1 MSETAATI
9 WRRLALAAAFVA
21 TVYAANWTLERFGLI
36 ELPVIGW
43 MAPAGV
49 FWAGL
54 GFGLRDALHEAGGK
68 RWVLG
73 CIALGTAL
81 SWWLSDAVTIP
92 GGHASIAVA
101 SGTAFALSELA
112 DLAIYSPLRDRQ
124 WVGAVIASNLVG
136 AVIDSALFLWLA
148 FGAVDAMGGQIVG
161 KALMILP
168 ALPVV
173 WEVRRRAVPR
183 YRIDLAGA

>member
-1 MSETAATI
+1 MKRIT
-9 WRRLALAAAFVA
+9 LAVTFVA

-36 ELPVIGW
+36 EFPLLGW

-68 RWVLG
+68 RWVLAA
-73 CIALGTAL
+73 IAVGTAL

-92 GGHASIAVA
+92 GGLVSIALA
-101 SGTAFALSELA
+101 SGCAFALSELA
-112 DLAIYSPLRDRQ
+112 DLAIYAPLRERQ
-124 WVGAVIASNLVG
+124 WVGAVVASNLVG
-136 AVIDSALFLWLA
+136 AVIDSWLFLTLA
-148 FGAVDAMGGQIVG
+148 FGAVDAMGGQIAG

-168 ALPVV
+168 ALPIV

>member
-1 MSETAATI
+1 MKRI
-9 WRRLALAAAFVA
+9 ALAAAFVA
-21 TVYAANWTLERFGLI
+21 TVIAANWTLETFGMI
-36 ELPVIGW
+36 ELPLVAW

-54 GFGLRDALHEAGGK
+54 GFGLRDALHEAGGH

-73 CIALGTAL
+73 CIAAGTAL
-81 SWWLSDAVTIP
+81 SYWLSDAVTIP
-92 GGHASIAVA
+92 GGHTSIALA
-101 SGTAFALSELA
+101 SGIAFGLSELA
-112 DLAIYSPLRDRQ
+112 DLAIYSPLRERQ
-124 WVGAVIASNLVG
+124 WVGAVIASNLAG

-148 FGAVDAMGGQIVG
+148 FGAVDAMGGQVVG

-168 ALPVV
+168 ALPIV
-173 WEVRRRAVPR
+173 WGVRRRALPR

>member
-1 MSETAATI
+1 MSRTVATI
-9 WRRLALAAAFVA
+9 WRRLALALTFVA

-36 ELPVIGW
+36 ELPLIGW

-54 GFGLRDALHEAGGK
+54 GFGIRDALHEAGGK
-68 RWVLG
+68 RWVLAA
-73 CIALGTAL
+73 IAIGTAL
-81 SWWLSDAVTIP
+81 SWWLGDGVTIP
-92 GGHASIAVA
+92 GGHVSIALA
-101 SGTAFALSELA
+101 SGAAFALSELA
-112 DLAIYSPLRDRQ
+112 DLAIYSPLRERQ
-124 WVGAVIASNLVG
+124 WVAAVTISNLVG

-168 ALPVV
+168 ALPIV

-183 YRIDLAGA
+183 YRFDTAGA